1 MTQLAAAADEL
12 LRRRRAKDS
21 LEAWMRYRGAPHKP
35 ALHHKLLISELEM
48 VERGDTRNLMVNMP
62 PGGAKS
68 TYGSVEFPAW
78 YMGRNPEKL
87 IIGTANTDELA
98 EVFSRR
104 VRNIVNTAEFERVF
118 GHTLSD
124 DKTGVGN
131 WVTTANGEYFAAGV
145 GAAIAG
151 RRGDLGLL
159 DDPVKSREDADSER
173 SRERVWQ
180 WYVNDF
186 LTRLK
191 PDARK
196 ILIMC
201 MTGDTRVLMAD
212 GSETLLRDIRP
223 GNVVATNDGGQIGVA
238 RVLNWV
244 NQGPDYVFTI
254 RTTSGRIIRANKR
267 HPFLVCRDRGPE
279 WVRLKDLR
287 PKDRLICVGEHGKAS
302 LAKLTAVNYRPSARG
317 SACPTTQKTG
327 GLAESDLHH
336 TTMSRFVRHI
346 FDTDTELALKNT
358 KHCLPSKAGF
368 AQFVG
373 NPPHKKILDLERGFI
388 SALTTAT
395 TPIKSVD
402 YYATTV
408 MLQSD
413 GSEPLK
419 TWKQQH
425 DTYDFI
431 QDEIESITADD
442 YEDVFDIQV
451 EGTENFIANGCTA
464 SNTRW
469 HEDDLGGRILEREK
483 KLWKVISLP
492 MEAQE
497 DDPLGREPGDRLW
510 PEYFTDEM
518 VDLAKQDTR
527 SWWALYQQQPTAEDG
542 DYFKREWFLEYDTP
556 PKGLKLYGASDFAVT
571 EGGGDYTEHGIAGVD
586 ASSNLYILD
595 WWRGQKAADHWI
607 DRMADLVAK
616 HQPMCWFGE
625 AGPIR
630 RSIEPFMM
638 KRLSEREAFCRVEW
652 LPSVADKEA
661 RARGVQAMMAMGKVF
676 WPRFAGWKTEVQGQ
690 MMKFP
695 AGKHDDSV
703 DVMSLFGRGL
713 KHINGGRGKMKP
725 LNYPN
730 LGLPGVR

>member
-1 MTQLAAAADEL
+1 MTQIAAAADEL
-12 LRRRRAKDS
+12 LRRRKAKES

-35 ALHHKLLISELEM
+35 ALHHRLLIAELEK

-104 VRNIVNTAEFERVF
+104 VRNIVSTAEFERVF
-118 GHTLSD
+118 GHTLSQ

-196 ILIMC
+196 ILIM
-201 MTGDTRVLMAD
+201 
-212 GSETLLRDIRP
+212 
-223 GNVVATNDGGQIGVA
+223 
-238 RVLNWV
+238 
-244 NQGPDYVFTI
+244 
-254 RTTSGRIIRANKR
+254 
-267 HPFLVCRDRGPE
+267 
-279 WVRLKDLR
+279 
-287 PKDRLICVGEHGKAS
+287 
-302 LAKLTAVNYRPSARG
+302 
-317 SACPTTQKTG
+317 
-327 GLAESDLHH
+327 
-336 TTMSRFVRHI
+336 
-346 FDTDTELALKNT
+346 
-358 KHCLPSKAGF
+358 
-368 AQFVG
+368 
-373 NPPHKKILDLERGFI
+373 
-388 SALTTAT
+388 
-395 TPIKSVD
+395 
-402 YYATTV
+402 
-408 MLQSD
+408 
-413 GSEPLK
+413 
-419 TWKQQH
+419 
-425 DTYDFI
+425 
-431 QDEIESITADD
+431 
-442 YEDVFDIQV
+442 
-451 EGTENFIANGCTA
+451 
-464 SNTRW
+464 TRW
-469 HEDDLGGRILEREK
+469 HEDDLGGRILARES
-483 KLWKVISLP
+483 KLWKTISLP

-542 DYFKREWFLEYDTP
+542 DYFKREWFHEYDTP